1 LHLFALDDD
10 ETAPFA
16 RLEQEE
22 AIAYFTAH
30 AYHHPIGI
38 LKDVIHEGVSSLS
51 DAVLLTVSTTG
62 PPLEKPMALT
72 EHVEMTVR

>member
-10 ETAPFA
+10 ETSALA
-16 RLEQEE
+16 YLEQEE
-22 AIAYFTAH
+22 PIAHFTAN
-30 AYHHPIGI
+30 AHHYPVRI
-38 LKDVIHEGVSSLS
+38 LKDVVHEGVSSLS

-62 PPLEKPMALT
+62 PPLVKPMALT